1 MHILGMSSDT
11 NVKEVK
17 VALSPLD
24 EKAFSRTSTRRRR
37 TTRKAAEEQVGG
49 SEPAPV
55 IEKDPVSSPPP
66 QAPVAPTPSSQTS
79 ATPTSVPQTPVVPTP
94 SSQPSATT
102 TSVPQPSAT
111 PTPAPVILPKPVV
124 GGGQKVKI
132 AAKKGGQTLK
142 AAPSASAAKLL
153 PKKRISAAAPAATLK
168 KPRIPIKHPQN
179 STSPR
184 KGGAILHVPTVP
196 SAPSAPSAPLEPP
209 KPVLSTTTA
218 VGGAGPTKKRRFTER
233 RIKIDLKQAATTRKQ
248 RSFVKSKIA
257 SMPIATVKKMLI
269 RKGLLK
275 SKGATPPEDM
285 MRNMLKDYYM
295 LHAAE

>member
-24 EKAFSRTSTRRRR
+24 EKALSRTSTRRRR

-55 IEKDPVSSPPP
+55 IEKDAVPSPPP
-66 QAPVAPTPSSQTS
+66 MA
-79 ATPTSVPQTPVVPTP
+79 PTP
-94 SSQPSATT
+94 SSQPSATPT
-102 TSVPQPSAT
+102 PVPQAPVAPTPVPQPVAT

-196 SAPSAPSAPLEPP
+196 SVPSVPLEPP
-209 KPVLSTTTA
+209 KPALSTTTA

-285 MRNMLKDYYM
+285 MRNMLKDYYL